1 MKAVTVLV
9 IAAVLIGVVACL
21 GGGSDAEDRIDIEA
35 TVDAAVAL
43 ALPTE
48 TPTPTA
54 DINATITAGIAAAGI
69 GASTPTAIA
78 IPTPDLNA
86 TVQASLEATL
96 AAEPTAIPTQP
107 PTPDLDA
114 TVEARMAATIAAMP
128 TPTPAPTA
136 TPVPTT
142 TPTPSPTAT
151 RRPTSTPRPT
161 RTPIPTTPPVAVL
174 SEMVKRVRPAVVRIE
189 TTEGNGTGVIFET
202 QARTGFVVTNYHVV
216 EGFGRVR
223 VVVND
228 SSTYQGT
235 VRGVDPV
242 RDLAV
247 VSICCGSF
255 HALPFGDA
263 SDLEAGD
270 EVVAIG
276 YALGLSGEAT
286 ITRGIVSA
294 RRYDSAHLSEVIQ
307 TDAAINPGNS
317 GGPMLSPLGEIL
329 GINTFRYD
337 ESESGR
343 PAEGLGFAIS
353 EKTVQA
359 RIPLLKTAMA
369 APTPTPTLRPRPT
382 PSNTSANEYGPV
394 DGELR
399 HDPSDGFIKT
409 EYADV
414 YWEDFLVSATFKNP
428 YSSLTGPW
436 DYGLIVR
443 DTGVGTSAQFLQV
456 VVTSDRY
463 WTLQSRER
471 GRSQWK
477 EISEGRLDDFD
488 TNAGGE
494 NTLAVIV
501 VGNRGLFFVN
511 GEFTSALDLSAVAG
525 AGDVAVITGAYE
537 GDERAGA
544 TTGFEEFQVTRLQ
557 KVIGPVGGRL
567 QAEPGFVAER
577 ESGTWTQDFV
587 AEAEFDN
594 PRGNNWDYGFT
605 FRSNG
610 SGRLE
615 VVGLTDSAWW
625 FHRALLAG
633 DDEYTEIA
641 DDLVRSSGAPLQ
653 SRNHLLLV
661 AFGDLGLFFINDHL
675 VARLDLTHNL
685 EYGGVAAMG
694 DFFNDSQ
701 GSPRFSNFNVWTP

>member
-1 MKAVTVLV
+1 M
-9 IAAVLIGVVACL
+9 
-21 GGGSDAEDRIDIEA
+21 
-35 TVDAAVAL
+35 
-43 ALPTE
+43 
-48 TPTPTA
+48 
-54 DINATITAGIAAAGI
+54 
-69 GASTPTAIA
+69 
-78 IPTPDLNA
+78 
-86 TVQASLEATL
+86 
-96 AAEPTAIPTQP
+96 
-107 PTPDLDA
+107 
-114 TVEARMAATIAAMP
+114 
-128 TPTPAPTA
+128 
-136 TPVPTT
+136 
-142 TPTPSPTAT
+142 
-151 RRPTSTPRPT
+151 
-161 RTPIPTTPPVAVL
+161 
-174 SEMVKRVRPAVVRIE
+174 RPAVVRIE

-228 SSTYQGT
+228 SSTYEGT

-247 VSICCGSF
+247 VSICCGNF
-255 HALPFGDA
+255 HSLPFGDA

-294 RRYDSAHLSEVIQ
+294 WRYDSAHLSEVIQ

-414 YWEDFLVSATFKNP
+414 HWEDFLVSATFKNP

-443 DTGVGTSAQFLQV
+443 NTGVGTSARFLQV
-456 VVTSDRY
+456 VVASDRY
-463 WTLQSRER
+463 WTLQSLE
-471 GRSQWK
+471 GGQSQWR

-501 VGNRGLFFVN
+501 W
-511 GEFTSALDLSAVAG
+511 AIAG
-525 AGDVAVITGAYE
+525 CSSSMENSPPPWI
-537 GDERAGA
+537 
-544 TTGFEEFQVTRLQ
+544 
-557 KVIGPVGGRL
+557 
-567 QAEPGFVAER
+567 
-577 ESGTWTQDFV
+577 
-587 AEAEFDN
+587 
-594 PRGNNWDYGFT
+594 
-605 FRSNG
+605 FR
-610 SGRLE
+610 
-615 VVGLTDSAWW
+615 
-625 FHRALLAG
+625 
-633 DDEYTEIA
+633 
-641 DDLVRSSGAPLQ
+641 Q
-653 SRNHLLLV
+653 
-661 AFGDLGLFFINDHL
+661 
-675 VARLDLTHNL
+675 
-685 EYGGVAAMG
+685 
-694 DFFNDSQ
+694 
-701 GSPRFSNFNVWTP
+701 